1 MSLTSFAGALGGI
14 AVALLITALIWFF
27 LLRKKSTNQGKVTLE
42 RKLPQAEE
50 TLLSPGPLTP
60 PMITRVSPTRAISG
74 IPSHLT

>member
-1 MSLTSFAGALGGI
+1 MSLTSFAGALGGV

-27 LLRKKSTNQGKVTLE
+27 LLRKRPTNQGKVTLE

-60 PMITRVSPTRAISG
+60 PMITRVSPTQV
-74 IPSHLT
+74 PSAVFRLT